1 MTILAQSLLT
11 LVSSH
16 LVALL
21 LLSVWHNFNCLFKI
35 LLVKIFFSV
44 PYFILEMKLL
54 QGLKA
59 GMSWAAM
66 TIVVFL
72 EMLRAVF

>member
-21 LLSVWHNFNCLFKI
+21 LLSVWHNSRIYLSC
-35 LLVKIFFSV
+35 
-44 PYFILEMKLL
+44 
-54 QGLKA
+54 
-59 GMSWAAM
+59 
-66 TIVVFL
+66 
-72 EMLRAVF
+72 